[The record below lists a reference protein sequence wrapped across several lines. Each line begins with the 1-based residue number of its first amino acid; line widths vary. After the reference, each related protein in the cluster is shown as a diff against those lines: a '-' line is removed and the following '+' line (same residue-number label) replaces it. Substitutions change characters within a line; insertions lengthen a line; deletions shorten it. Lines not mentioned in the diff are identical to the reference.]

1 MARCSYTYR
10 FKVSATNDGYDCS
23 QEYKPRYVPNEIIY
37 TFGQEV
43 EKIVGCD
50 NGTFVIKRE
59 DIRFRQPITLK
70 KNKDVLCYQL
80 RNIVSNYLS
89 RCGVDKQDTC
99 IVEYELL
106 RKNTFST
113 TNEVISDTFRDEV
126 KFMVNAI
133 YAIGDNT
140 LIDPNEEI
148 RKMRFEIPLN
158 YVSSQIFY
166 ILNVRTTSDSPETA
180 RKYLKQFMTA
190 FFRLIPKDVIEKYD
204 TLYEKREKERKKNA
218 PRYTESGE
226 ILSSIDRSKPYNQ
239 KSFALVSRLI
249 RNDLIQ
255 EIGYIVYSVYK
266 GQKFCFQ
273 SFASWKKAVIEFLKI
288 NESLTKYED
297 SKTQSSILDEISD
310 KRYKDKVERFLFII
324 DKYYNIKDKSAG
336 EASAI
341 FYKFQIMCPYE
352 YLNDKYKRRDPLEK
366 DGKVF
371 KRMEFKNLCLQY
383 YGLKPNQMKPNDCV
397 KVLKVLETKY
407 HPYDANR
414 NVWNK
419 LIPPNRD

>member
-10 FKVSATNDGYDCS
+10 FKVSATNDGYDYL

-140 LIDPNEEI
+140 LINPNEQI
-148 RKMRFEIPLN
+148 AAMRFEIPLN

-249 RNDLIQ
+249 RKDLIQ
-255 EIGYIVYSVYK
+255 EIGYIVYSVYE

-273 SFASWKKAVIEFLKI
+273 SFASWKKVIIEFLKI
-288 NESLTKYED
+288 DESLTKYED

-310 KRYKDKVERFLFII
+310 KRYKDEVERFLFII
-324 DKYYNIKDKSAG
+324 DKYYHIRDIRLAG

-341 FYKFQIMCPYE
+341 FYKFQTMCPCE
-352 YLNDKYKRRDPLEK
+352 YLNDKYKRTDPCEEG
-366 DGKVF
+366 GKVF

-383 YGLKPNQMKPNDCV
+383 FGLKPNQMKLNDCV
-397 KVLKVLETKY
+397 KVLNTKFNSY
-407 HPYDANR
+407 EDNL
-414 NVWNK
+414 NVWDK
-419 LIPPNRD
+419 IIPPKRD